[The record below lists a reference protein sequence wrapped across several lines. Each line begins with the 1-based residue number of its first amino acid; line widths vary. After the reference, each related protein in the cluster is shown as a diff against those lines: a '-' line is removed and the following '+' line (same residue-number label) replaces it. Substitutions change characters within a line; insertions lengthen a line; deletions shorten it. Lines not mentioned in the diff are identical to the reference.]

1 MKTQIFATLISF
13 TVTVLVCPVLLP
25 ILKKLKFG
33 QAERALGPESHFKK
47 AGTPTIG
54 GISFIAGMIA
64 SCAVLGLTRS
74 FDLVFALVISL
85 LFGLIGFLDDYMKI
99 IQKNALTDTKNLSS
113 ASLGMRGRHKI
124 VMQFSVAAAL
134 AVYAAYHPNIGTD
147 VLIPFLSI
155 NWDMGLLFIPFVI
168 FAAVA
173 VVNASN
179 LTDGLDG
186 LAAGVAMI
194 IMVFFLIFS
203 GAKGYSEISI
213 LSASTI
219 GGCMGFICYN
229 FNPAKVFMGDTGS
242 MALGGAVIV
251 CSVLTKTEFFIL
263 IAGAIYVIEALS
275 DIIQVAY
282 FKATHGK
289 RFFKMAPI
297 HHHFELSGWPE
308 TRVVIVFWTFTAV
321 CVMLSVLAAGLNIY

>member
-1 MKTQIFATLISF
+1 MKIQIVATLISF
-13 TVTVLVCPVLLP
+13 TVTVLICPVLLP

-47 AGTPTIG
+47 AGTPTLG
-54 GISFIAGMIA
+54 GISFMAGMIA
-64 SCAVLGLTRS
+64 SCAALGLGN
-74 FDLVFALVISL
+74 FDLFFALVISL

-99 IQKNALTDTKNLSS
+99 IQKNALSDAKNLSS

-147 VLIPFLSI
+147 VVIPFISK
-155 NWDMGLLFIPFVI
+155 NWDMGILFIPFVI
-168 FAAVA
+168 FASVA

-186 LAAGVAMI
+186 LDAGVAMI
-194 IMVFFLIFS
+194 IMIFFLLFS

-275 DIIQVAY
+275 DIIQVVY

-308 TRVVIVFWTFTAV
+308 TRVVIVFWTFTAI
-321 CVMLSVLAAGLNIY
+321 CVMLSILASDLNIY